1 LFLTENNIAMLN
13 QLETKLMSST
23 LPVFDKTNVAVK
35 ANENSRKSS
44 DSSEKEST
52 PSYIPLDLEVD
63 LDKEKIEKLKE
74 LYPDRTEIELVKTF
88 YYRRRILEFGA
99 DLFYIMLDYWNKNLF
114 KKGSNL

>member
-1 LFLTENNIAMLN
+1 MLN
-13 QLETKLMSST
+13 PLETKLMSSSIP
-23 LPVFDKTNVAVK
+23 LLDKASGAVK

-44 DSSEKEST
+44 DSTEKEFT
-52 PSYIPLDLEVD
+52 PSYMPLDLEIE
-63 LDKEKIEKLKE
+63 LDKEKIQLLKE

-99 DLFYIMLDYWNKNLF
+99 DLFYIMLDYWNKNFL